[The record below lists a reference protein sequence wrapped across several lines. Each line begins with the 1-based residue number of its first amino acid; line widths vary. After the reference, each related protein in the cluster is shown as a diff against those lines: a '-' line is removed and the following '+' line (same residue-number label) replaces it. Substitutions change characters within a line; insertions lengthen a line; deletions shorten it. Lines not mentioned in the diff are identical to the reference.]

1 MQRFPAFLALSLLI
15 AASAGAGDLKTL
27 KPVTAELPSDDAIVF
42 PPGPG
47 QDEITNNCLACH
59 SADHVLNQ
67 PPLDH
72 EHWHEVVEKMIKA
85 YKASI
90 TEEDAKTIVDY
101 LARVKGKE

>member
-1 MQRFPAFLALSLLI
+1 MQRFPALLALPLLV
-15 AASAGAGDLKTL
+15 AFSAQAGDLKTL
-27 KPVTAELPSDDAIVF
+27 KPDNFEMPSDDAITF

-47 QDEITNNCLACH
+47 EEAITDNCLACH

-67 PPLDH
+67 PPLDRD
-72 EHWHEVVEKMIKA
+72 HWHEVVEKMIKA

-101 LARVKGKE
+101 LVRVKGKA